1 MLVVAQEA
9 EQVWTDLP
17 PPGSQYVGQF
27 QGFVDAL
34 ATGGGLPVTLADAAA
49 SLELVTAW
57 YHSARTGSVET
68 LPLAADHPARSSWLP
83 EVVQ

>member
-1 MLVVAQEA
+1 
-9 EQVWTDLP
+9 
-17 PPGSQYVGQF
+17 VGQF

-34 ATGGGLPVTLADAAA
+34 ADGGEFPVTLADAAA

-57 YHSARTGSVET
+57 YHSARTGSVES

-83 EVVQ
+83 EVTQ